1 MKVLGLIS
9 APLDPASRVR
19 IAQYE
24 IPLEQYG
31 IQLQT
36 HYSLPLRDSD
46 PPSYTKYVKR
56 ATGINEWRLSNAI
69 KTISRYS
76 LLIKQHRFNVIWQN
90 RLILPHS
97 AFFEKRW
104 KKPLVFDFDD
114 AVWLTEGR
122 DELASALK
130 TSEIVFAGNE
140 YLADFATIHN
150 KNVFIIPTT
159 ADTDR
164 LVPGPLPSKF
174 TLGWIGTQSNFPYLD
189 LIKPSINDF
198 LSKHADARFMVVSS
212 TKPTQFNFD
221 EKQFLFR
228 EWSEI
233 SESDLINEFT
243 VGLMPLPDNDW
254 TKGKCGYKI
263 LQYMSCGRPVVV
275 SPTGINNQL
284 IIKSNAGLMAGS
296 DTEWLDAFEQL
307 KNEPLQNRQ
316 YADNGREFVLKHYS
330 VKAYTPI
337 IAAHLQ
343 SLTKISS

>member
-9 APLDPASRVR
+9 APWDPASRVR

-24 IPLEQYG
+24 QPLEQYG

-36 HYSLPLRDSD
+36 HYSRPLRDSD
-46 PPSYTKYVKR
+46 PPNYTKLVKR

-76 LLIKQHRFNVIWQN
+76 LLIKQHRFDLIWQN

-130 TSEIVFAGNE
+130 TAEIVFAGNE
-140 YLADFATIHN
+140 YLAEFAAIQN

-159 ADTDR
+159 VDTDR
-164 LVPGPLPSKF
+164 LVPGTLPPKF

-189 LIKPSINDF
+189 LIKSPIIEF
-198 LSKHADARFMVVSS
+198 LRKHADARFMVVSS
-212 TKPTQFNFD
+212 SMPTQFNFD

-228 EWSEI
+228 KWSGKDEN
-233 SESDLINEFT
+233 DLINEFT

-284 IIKSNAGLMAGS
+284 ITKSNAGLMAGS

-307 KNEPLQNRQ
+307 KNEPLQNRH
-316 YADNGREFVLKHYS
+316 YADNGREFVLKYYS
-330 VKAYTPI
+330 VNAYTPI

-343 SLTKISS
+343 SLIEVSS